1 MSVKRAVCLIYFR
14 HFVSAILREKKMQI
28 MSNLAHLFNP
38 GASHVSYPMAKILV
52 NSVDVTS
59 NILPLLMDMEITDD
73 AGFESDSIALT
84 VANPMGNI
92 AIPLKGARI
101 EVLLSYKESIFVKMG
116 LYELDG
122 LSLSGGGG
130 QAHTVRLTGKSAF
143 FNSGKIREP
152 KSRSFD
158 GLSLGEIIKK
168 IASGNNLTAAID
180 SELGELKI
188 KHIDQSNE
196 SDMHFLTR
204 LARDYDAIF
213 KIAGERL
220 IFTQR
225 GNGLSITGQALKA
238 LKINLSP
245 KISYNL
251 QTEDKE
257 AFDKA
262 VVYYHD
268 KSKGGRSK
276 VEVGSGKK
284 VYKHKRTMPTKEEAE
299 AKAQSLLAQKAR
311 KTLSLDLIM
320 PGEPALTA
328 ESSIVIVEPNI
339 PMLNGRW
346 IIEKVSHKI
355 SPTGFT
361 TSVACYPETGEALK
375 K

>member
-1 MSVKRAVCLIYFR
+1 
-14 HFVSAILREKKMQI
+14 
-28 MSNLAHLFNP
+28 
-38 GASHVSYPMAKILV
+38 
-52 NSVDVTS
+52 
-59 NILPLLMDMEITDD
+59 
-73 AGFESDSIALT
+73 
-84 VANPMGNI
+84 
-92 AIPLKGARI
+92 
-101 EVLLSYKESIFVKMG
+101 
-116 LYELDG
+116 
-122 LSLSGGGG
+122 
-130 QAHTVRLTGKSAF
+130 
-143 FNSGKIREP
+143 
-152 KSRSFD
+152 
-158 GLSLGEIIKK
+158 
-168 IASGNNLTAAID
+168 
-180 SELGELKI
+180 
-188 KHIDQSNE
+188 
-196 SDMHFLTR
+196 MHFLTR

-284 VYKHKRTMPTKEEAE
+284 VYKHKRTLPTKAEAE

-311 KTLSLDLIM
+311 KTLTLELVM
-320 PGEPALTA
+320 PGAPELTA
-328 ESSIVIVEPNI
+328 ETPIEISEPNI
-339 PMLNGRW
+339 PILSGRW
-346 IIEKVSHKI
+346 IIEKVSHQL

-361 TSVACYPETGEALK
+361 SSVSCYPESGEALK
-375 K
+375 KIKEL